1 MELKTL
7 KLKIKYHQTDEVSE
21 VIEFTRLDWSGNFV
35 IVANEKTRKY
45 MPIDFKLIEE
55 LVIDG

>member
-7 KLKIKYHQTDEVSE
+7 KLRIKYHQTEEVSE

-35 IVANEKTRKY
+35 IVANEKTKTY
-45 MPIDFKLIEE
+45 MPIDFKLIKE
-55 LVIDG
+55 LVVDG